1 MDLVASVVI
10 PFIKSVIIVVGLLVG
25 FAYTT
30 WFERKVVARFT
41 MRYGPNRAGPF
52 GLLQPVA
59 DGIKAI
65 FKEEII
71 PSKADKVLYFIAP
84 GLSMATALLAFA
96 VVPVGR
102 PVHLFGR
109 EITLHLA
116 DVNVGVLYLMAVAG
130 LASYGVILGG
140 WSSNNKYSLM
150 GALRTAAK
158 MISYELPMGLALIS
172 ILLMVGDLS
181 LVKIVEYQSTLPLIV
196 LQPVAFIIYLICS
209 FAEAGRTPFDLPE
222 TENELVSGFATEYG
236 GIKFPLFFMA
246 EYIHMITA
254 SAIVTTLFL
263 GGWQGPFAHLHPLIP
278 LFWFF
283 VKTVFMIFLF
293 IWVRSSLPRV
303 RYDKL
308 MKFCWKF
315 LAPLALIN
323 LAVTAVVV
331 VLVT

>member
-1 MDLVASVVI
+1 
-10 PFIKSVIIVVGLLVG
+10 
-25 FAYTT
+25 
-30 WFERKVVARFT
+30 
-41 MRYGPNRAGPF
+41 
-52 GLLQPVA
+52 
-59 DGIKAI
+59 
-65 FKEEII
+65 
-71 PSKADKVLYFIAP
+71 
-84 GLSMATALLAFA
+84 MATALLAFA

-102 PVHLFGR
+102 PIHVFGR
-109 EITLHLA
+109 EISLYLA
-116 DVNVGVLYLMAVAG
+116 DVNIGVLYLMATAG
-130 LASYGVILGG
+130 LATYGVVLGG
-140 WSSNNKYSLM
+140 WSSNNKYSLL
-150 GALRTAAK
+150 GALRTAAQ

-172 ILLMVGDLS
+172 ILLLVGDLS
-181 LVKIVEYQSTLPLIV
+181 LVRIVEYQSPLPLIV

-222 TENELVSGFATEYG
+222 TENELVAGFATEYG

-254 SAIVTTLFL
+254 SAVIATLFL
-263 GGWQGPFAHLHPLIP
+263 GGWQGPFADRHPLIP

-283 VKTVFMIFLF
+283 AKTIFMIFLF

-323 LAVTAVVV
+323 LAVTAIAIA
-331 VLVT
+331 LLT